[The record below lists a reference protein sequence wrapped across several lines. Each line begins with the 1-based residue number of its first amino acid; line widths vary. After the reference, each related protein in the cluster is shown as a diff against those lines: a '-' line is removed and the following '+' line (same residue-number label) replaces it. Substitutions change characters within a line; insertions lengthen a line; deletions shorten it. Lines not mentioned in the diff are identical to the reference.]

1 MSSLEIILA
10 LFILSFWTLFP
21 LAIYFSTKDLSENEK
36 DLMRLGKN
44 YRTNS
49 LSNKFMRQH

>member
-1 MSSLEIILA
+1 MSALEILLG

-36 DLMRLGKN
+36 DLMKVGR
-44 YRTNS
+44 RPRSPS
-49 LSNKFMRQH
+49 LPQRFVRQH

>member
-21 LAIYFSTKDLSENEK
+21 LAIYLSTKDLSEQDK
-36 DLMRLGKN
+36 TLMKLGRSL
-44 YRTNS
+44 RTHSWSRN
-49 LSNKFMRQH
+49 L